1 MSVKSIKT
9 NSINYYKKQKYFQ
22 GKGVLITGA
31 TGGIGSILTKTL
43 LELGAY
49 VVAIV
54 KDEKKFKGMFNSDL
68 SYDGSS
74 QLQYEQLDFSKNPNT
89 KEAFSKAMIKLGGKL
104 DIMFLCH
111 GKYFTNEVMETTLRE
126 YDESV
131 NTNTR
136 SMMSMMSLA
145 TPFLK
150 LTKGNVVAISSL
162 ESYIP
167 VRTSLLNTVTKC
179 MVNSMIQCAAL
190 ELASFGIRVNGV
202 APGITNTGHRI
213 GVNEDFQE
221 EENKKYLN
229 KMGTL
234 NLLSNE
240 VVEPED
246 VVESMI
252 FLASE
257 DAGFMTGEI
266 IKIDN
271 GYSLNHDLSF
281 RESTDS

>member
-1 MSVKSIKT
+1 MQIKDLKPE
-9 NSINYYKKQKYFQ
+9 SLNYYRKQKYFQ
-22 GKGVLITGA
+22 NKGILITGA
-31 TGGIGSILTKTL
+31 TGGIGAILTKTL

-49 VVAIV
+49 LVAIV
-54 KDEKKFKGMFNSDL
+54 KDEKKFLGIF
-68 SYDGSS
+68 GSEIS
-74 QLQYEQLDFSKNPNT
+74 QNPNLQYEQIDFSKNQNT
-89 KEAFSKAMIKLGGKL
+89 KEVFANAMIKLGGKL

-126 YDESV
+126 YDDSV

-150 LTKGNVVAISSL
+150 LTKGNVVMISSL

-167 VRTSLLNTVTKC
+167 VRTSFLNTVTKC
-179 MVNSMIQCAAL
+179 MINSLIQCSAL

-202 APGITNTGHRI
+202 APGITNTRHRVGI
-213 GVNEDFQE
+213 NEEFNDEQ
-221 EENKKYLN
+221 NRQYLE

-234 NLLSNE
+234 NLLSE
-240 VVEPED
+240 QVVQPED
-246 VVESMI
+246 IVESML
-252 FLASE
+252 FLASDE
-257 DAGFMTGEI
+257 AAFMTGEI
-266 IKIDN
+266 IKVDN

-281 RESTDS
+281 SKEK